1 MIDLNHLTHPF
12 SPFRWV
18 ELLLR
23 IFGAKQELRGMFRV
37 ASEPRQRVARNC
49 VGDWDRSSIL
59 DIRLNDLIGIYSDFM
74 GFIVI

>member
-37 ASEPRQRVARNC
+37 ASEPQQR
-49 VGDWDRSSIL
+49 GSTLWD
-59 DIRLNDLIGIYSDFM
+59 IGIGLRSLIFDEFTLW
-74 GFIVI
+74 